1 VRLRRADG
9 RPLRIGHR
17 GAAALAP
24 ANTLASIE
32 AAIAAGV
39 DGIEF
44 DVVGIDG
51 RVVLAHSRRE
61 WTEAAPTLAE
71 TLSFLR
77 DRAPDDLLLMV
88 DVKRPGF
95 EHGVVGALVEADVLE
110 RTLVASYF
118 GRALRT
124 IRRLEPRLTT
134 GVGYPTDRT
143 GLAERYVPEP
153 AVVAGLTAMRH
164 VLPFRIARMVRGAE
178 ADVALIHHLA
188 ISPALVTRCRALGV
202 DLLAWTVNDRRSL
215 ARVEALGVDAVVSDD
230 PTIFGDSGRG
240 NKNAASDVYDSS

>member
-24 ANTLASIE
+24 ANTLASFE
-32 AAIAAGV
+32 AAIASGV

-44 DVVGIDG
+44 DVVGVDG

-61 WTEAAPTLAE
+61 LTETAPTLREA
-71 TLSFLR
+71 LAFVR
-77 DRAPDDLLLMV
+77 ARAPDDLLLMV

-95 EHGVVGALVEADVLE
+95 ERGVVAALADADVLE

-134 GVGYPTDRT
+134 GVGYPADRT
-143 GLAERYVPEP
+143 GLGERYVPEP
-153 AVVAGLTAMRH
+153 AVVAALTAMRR
-164 VLPFRIARMVRGAE
+164 VLPFRIARMVRSAE

-188 ISPALVTRCRALGV
+188 ISPALVARCRSLGV
-202 DLLAWTVNDRRSL
+202 EILAWTVNDRRAL

-230 PTIFGDSGRG
+230 PAIFGDLGRG
-240 NKNAASDVYDSS
+240 NKRAAPDVYDGS